1 MPSVNVYCPNGHMY
15 DSSTF
20 SSCPFCTPNV
30 NQNIGK
36 TNPVYSPQGNVGPTT
51 PVNQNIPPTTPLT
64 NPFQNNP
71 MGTPTEYAG
80 DLQPQTSKSIN
91 GGTPA
96 KERVR
101 PVVGWLVCVQGPDIG
116 KDFRLH
122 THFNRVGRLDNQ
134 DVCLSDPRV
143 SREHFTVS
151 YDLMNSQYYA
161 EMQSGGN
168 TMVYING
175 QPLGGRIMLKKGDQI
190 KVGDSMLV
198 FIPLEE
204 QDVKWN
210 WKI

>member
-1 MPSVNVYCPNGHMY
+1 MPSINVYCPNGHLY

-20 SSCPFCTPNV
+20 SSCPFCTPNAG
-30 NQNIGK
+30 QNIGV
-36 TNPVYSPQGNVGPTT
+36 TNPVNQPQVNVGPTT
-51 PVNQNIPPTTPLT
+51 PVNQPVPPTVPVN
-64 NPFQNNP
+64 NPAQNNP
-71 MGTPTEYAG
+71 MGTPTQYAG
-80 DLQPQTSKSIN
+80 ELQTQTSKSVI

-96 KERVR
+96 QERVR
-101 PVVGWLVCVQGPDIG
+101 PVVGWLVCVQGSDIG

-122 THFNRVGRLDNQ
+122 THFNRVGRNDNQ
-134 DVCLSDPRV
+134 DVRLSDPKV

-151 YDLMNSQYYA
+151 YDLVNSRYYA
-161 EMQSGGN
+161 EMQSGGG

-175 QPLGGRIMLKKGDQI
+175 QPLGGIVTLNKGDKI
-190 KVGDSMLV
+190 KVGDSTLV